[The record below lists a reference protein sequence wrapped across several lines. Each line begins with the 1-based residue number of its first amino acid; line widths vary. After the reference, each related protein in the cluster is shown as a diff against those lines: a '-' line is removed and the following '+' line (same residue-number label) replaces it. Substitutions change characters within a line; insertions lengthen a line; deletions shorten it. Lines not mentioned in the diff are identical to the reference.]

1 MKAIPAAGET
11 GSSQA
16 GRVTELEQKEFLI
29 TEEVSEL
36 LTIKGFPTT
45 TKYLGKLAS
54 VGGGP
59 EYHKFAARRLY
70 RPGKALEW
78 ARSRVSGPFAN
89 TSDADA
95 RLGGAS
101 A

>member
-1 MKAIPAAGET
+1 MKANPAIGEA

-16 GRVTELEQKEFLI
+16 DRATELEQKEFLI

-45 TKYLGKLAS
+45 AKYLGKLAS

-70 RPGKALEW
+70 RPSKVLDW
-78 ARSRVSGPFAN
+78 ARSRVTGPFAH
-89 TSDADA
+89 TADADA
-95 RLGGAS
+95 RLSGGA